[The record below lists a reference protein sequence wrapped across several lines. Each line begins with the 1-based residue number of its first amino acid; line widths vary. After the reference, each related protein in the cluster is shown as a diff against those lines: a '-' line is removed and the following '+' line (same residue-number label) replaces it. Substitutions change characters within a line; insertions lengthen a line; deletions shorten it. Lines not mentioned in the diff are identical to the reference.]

1 MLKRGE
7 IYDNPV
13 TGERAIVRVGTDET
27 NGERLVIDIQARP
40 GASGAG
46 EHIHPFMDERLTVIR
61 GRVGV
66 SIDGRRS
73 ILKPGGSAHFP
84 PGAAHHWWNDGDG
97 EAHVVVEVRPPER
110 FEEWL
115 RNLLGLAQDG
125 RTDARGTPSLLQL
138 ALLAR
143 EFDDVIRFTKPHRL
157 VQRALFALL
166 APVARLRG
174 YRGSYPEYVER
185 RPLIRLSEET
195 LRASS
200 V

>member
-40 GASGAG
+40 GAPGAG
-46 EHIHPFMDERLTVIR
+46 EHIHPSMDERLTVLR
-61 GRVGV
+61 GRVGIL
-66 SIDGRRS
+66 IDGRQS
-73 ILKPGGSAHFP
+73 VAGPGDWVHFP
-84 PGAAHHWWNDGDG
+84 PGVAHDWWNAGEG
-97 EAHVVVEVRPPER
+97 EAHVVMEVRPPAR
-110 FEEWL
+110 FEERL

-125 RTDARGTPSLLQL
+125 RTDANGTPGLLQL
-138 ALLAR
+138 ALLTR

-157 VQRALFALL
+157 IRKVLFALL

-195 LRASS
+195 LRATA

>member
-1 MLKRGE
+1 MLRRGE

-27 NGERLVIDIQARP
+27 NGERLVIDMQARP
-40 GASGAG
+40 GAAGAG
-46 EHIHPFMDERLTVIR
+46 EHIHPTIDERFTVTR

-66 SIDGRRS
+66 LIDGRQS
-73 ILKPGGSAHFP
+73 IAGPGDSIHFP
-84 PGAAHHWWNDGDG
+84 PGIPHDWWNAGEE
-97 EAHVVVEVRPPER
+97 EAHLVLEIQPAAR
-110 FEEWL
+110 FEEML

-125 RTDARGTPSLLQL
+125 RTNARGTPGLLQC

-143 EFDDVIRFTKPHRL
+143 EFDDVLHFTKPHRL
-157 VQRALFALL
+157 IQTVLFRIL
-166 APVARLRG
+166 APIARLRG

-195 LRASS
+195 LRASAI
-200 V
+200 

>member
-1 MLKRGE
+1 MLRRGE

-27 NGERLVIDIQARP
+27 NGERLVIDMQARP
-40 GASGAG
+40 GAAGCG
-46 EHIHPFMDERLTVIR
+46 EHIHPTIDERLTVVR

-73 ILKPGGSAHFP
+73 IAGPGDSIHFP
-84 PGAAHHWWNDGDG
+84 PGVAHDWWNAGDG
-97 EAHVVVEVRPPER
+97 EAHLVMKIQPAAR
-110 FEEWL
+110 FEEML

-125 RTDARGTPSLLQL
+125 RTTPQGKPRLLQRV
-138 ALLAR
+138 LLAR
-143 EFDDVIRFTKPHRL
+143 EFEDVIRFTRPHRL
-157 VQRALFALL
+157 IQAVLFSLL

-195 LRASS
+195 LRAC
-200 V
+200 VP